1 MKRKRMG
8 VERGWSKMMDVDRWW
23 MGGGDNMDRLPD
35 DLLLNILGRLTFRE
49 AATTSLVSP
58 RLLNL
63 RTLSTQLD
71 FKNDPY
77 QPSLS
82 GIHFLKFVNFILNRH
97 RGSQVDSLRIAFDA
111 MGIEYDVIR
120 SSLESWVEFAVRSK
134 ETIRS
139 LEIDLHHDG
148 STATSK
154 ESPFCFPLHELYGLK
169 TLTSLS
175 LKYVSILDEDDLAY
189 LLENYLVNLETLVIE
204 NAPGLRNLK
213 IIAKKLK
220 RLEIRHCPE
229 LCSID
234 IVSAPNLLS
243 FEKARDFKT
252 LVRVSFCRNALPK
265 LTSVCL
271 RGLLCENVL
280 SEIQEYAPCLE
291 KLEVDMVRI
300 CQFPHLRNVK
310 QLVINFGIDKDG
322 ITDLTFII
330 DACPNLEDLTLK
342 YMVPEHDVMTHQWP
356 KPSSHIHTRLRRV
369 TFVGWSG
376 KEYELQLAHYLMG
389 IATNLQMVTFDT
401 NPSDPWWCKV
411 YKDWECSILFAL
423 DKYGVWMHS
432 LETVEQLIGS
442 KPGSVAFQYAVPRAV
457 PKDWEVSTYEDWEDN
472 CWAKDY
478 TMTWGREH
486 WGLRHWARKA

>member
-1 MKRKRMG
+1 MVSPQSSIRLLNQMGGQKRKMTGGDQRCGMKRKRMG
-8 VERGWSKMMDVDRWW
+8 VDRWWSKRMDVDRWW
-23 MGGGDNMDRLPD
+23 MGGGDNMERLPD

-58 RLLNL
+58 RLLNVW
-63 RTLSTQLD
+63 TLSTQLD
-71 FKNDPY
+71 FKDDAHPN

-111 MGIEYDVIR
+111 MGIEYDVIQ

-139 LEIDLHHDG
+139 LEFDLHNSEFG
-148 STATSK
+148 SPPTS

-175 LKYVSILDEDDLAY
+175 LKYVLILDEDDIVY
-189 LLENYLVNLETLVIE
+189 LLESSLLNLETLVIE

-243 FEKARDFKT
+243 FEKAGDFKT
-252 LVRVSFCRNALPK
+252 LVRVSFFCNALPK
-265 LTSVCL
+265 LSNLCL
-271 RGLLCENVL
+271 TGLLCQNVL

-291 KLEVDMVRI
+291 KLEVDVVRI

-310 QLVINFGIDKDG
+310 QLVINFAVDKDG
-322 ITDLTFII
+322 IIELTSII
-330 DACPNLEDLTLK
+330 DACPSLQDLTLK
-342 YMVPEHDVMTHQWP
+342 YMVPKHGVTLHHWP
-356 KPSSHIHTRLRRV
+356 KPSSHTHTRLRRV
-369 TFVGWSG
+369 TFVGWNG
-376 KEYELQLAHYLMG
+376 KEYELQLARYLMG
-389 IATNLQMVTFDT
+389 IATNLQMLTFDT
-401 NPSDPWWCKV
+401 NPSDPYCCKG
-411 YKDWECSILFAL
+411 YKD
-423 DKYGVWMHS
+423 
-432 LETVEQLIGS
+432 
-442 KPGSVAFQYAVPRAV
+442 
-457 PKDWEVSTYEDWEDN
+457 
-472 CWAKDY
+472 
-478 TMTWGREH
+478 
-486 WGLRHWARKA
+486 